1 MPVEEESHECLPFPA
16 AARPEP
22 VISPNICSAGGA
34 GHSYDPPEQSYALPE
49 QSYGAPEQSYGVPE
63 QSYSVPEQSYGVP
76 EQSYGVPEQSYGV
89 PEQSYG
95 VQEQSYGTQEQSYG
109 TQEQSYGPSDTYGSV
124 DYSADYTSGGYESAA
139 SYQPPG
145 GQFGAPD
152 SYGAALGPLIQD
164 NYGRRRADR
173 GGGGMAGVAGR
184 MVDRIQQAGASV
196 LDSAMSLLPLPGFR
210 GGQAEPSAKYQAS
223 RRFGGENSQHD
234 WMPIRRP

>member
-16 AARPEP
+16 AARPDP
-22 VISPNICSAGGA
+22 VITPNICSAGGA
-34 GHSYDPPEQSYALPE
+34 GHSYDPPEQSYAVPE
-49 QSYGAPEQSYGVPE
+49 QSYDVPE

-76 EQSYGVPEQSYGV
+76 EQSYGVPEQSYGA
-89 PEQSYG
+89 
-95 VQEQSYGTQEQSYG
+95 
-109 TQEQSYGPSDTYGSV
+109 PSDTYGSV
-124 DYSADYTSGGYESAA
+124 DYTADYTSGGYESAA

-173 GGGGMAGVAGR
+173 GGGGVAGVAGR

-196 LDSAMSLLPLPGFR
+196 LDSAMALLPLPGFR

-223 RRFGGENSQHD
+223 RRYGGENSEHD